1 MERMRKLNLSLF
13 HWSEIINL
21 GILCFY
27 YDVIDHV
34 FFFIYG
40 IVLLGVGAW
49 KIFARISQVSRF
61 ENIEYSVQR
70 CSLLSYIIFF
80 SEFSLIFLCY
90 TEISMFLPF
99 VCTIVFIPLI
109 IFFEE
114 KINVSV
120 VVPLFFFAL
129 LALAAAFMAKS
140 FNITT
145 ELVKITFVLGLLWLF
160 DYKESYLGGF
170 FILLAG
176 CVLLFVN
183 GEAGSCFILL
193 LGYDVF
199 CLFSN
204 KSKVSK
210 AALIITILCVIMWF
224 LIIFVT
230 PLYDLMYDMV
240 TKICGSHEHIRE
252 QIHNFMSRTFFH
264 YSSTDQLPLLHS
276 LINGQNI
283 INKLTC
289 TFSPAEYTEIVKYEN
304 GASTSSADYCFSLV
318 LYFLGPIS
326 ACLLFF
332 SSVYVYISSTIR
344 NFNNRY
350 RIIPIVLCSQT
361 IIHVLGN
368 MMILPFTGIPYPFL
382 SFGNA
387 NLIINFVMIFVLAHA
402 ELKEGC

>member
-70 CSLLSYIIFF
+70 CSLLSYIIFL

-129 LALAAAFMAKS
+129 LALAAAFVAKS

-160 DYKESYLGGF
+160 DYKES
-170 FILLAG
+170 
-176 CVLLFVN
+176 
-183 GEAGSCFILL
+183 
-193 LGYDVF
+193 
-199 CLFSN
+199 
-204 KSKVSK
+204 
-210 AALIITILCVIMWF
+210 
-224 LIIFVT
+224 
-230 PLYDLMYDMV
+230 
-240 TKICGSHEHIRE
+240 
-252 QIHNFMSRTFFH
+252 
-264 YSSTDQLPLLHS
+264 
-276 LINGQNI
+276 
-283 INKLTC
+283 
-289 TFSPAEYTEIVKYEN
+289 
-304 GASTSSADYCFSLV
+304 
-318 LYFLGPIS
+318 
-326 ACLLFF
+326 
-332 SSVYVYISSTIR
+332 
-344 NFNNRY
+344 
-350 RIIPIVLCSQT
+350 
-361 IIHVLGN
+361 
-368 MMILPFTGIPYPFL
+368 
-382 SFGNA
+382 
-387 NLIINFVMIFVLAHA
+387 
-402 ELKEGC
+402 